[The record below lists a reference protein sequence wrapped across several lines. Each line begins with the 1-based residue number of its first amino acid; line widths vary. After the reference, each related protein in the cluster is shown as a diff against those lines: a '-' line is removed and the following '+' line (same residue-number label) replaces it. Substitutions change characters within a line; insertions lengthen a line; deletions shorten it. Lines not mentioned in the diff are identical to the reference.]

1 MMLLKIPV
9 YRLKKI
15 TEVFGSEIALLVDGG
30 VTKLSKLQFR
40 SQEERQVENLRKMF
54 LAMAK
59 DIRVIMIKLADR
71 LHNMR
76 TLKHQ
81 TINKQREIAEETLEI
96 FAPLAHRLGI
106 FTIKWE
112 LEDLAFRFFKTRRI

>member
-1 MMLLKIPV
+1 M
-9 YRLKKI
+9 
-15 TEVFGSEIALLVDGG
+15 
-30 VTKLSKLQFR
+30 QFR

-112 LEDLAFRFFKTRRI
+112 LEDLAFRFLKPEEYNCLVKKNSDAPPRKGSLY